1 MPVHFKDLRA
11 EHIKACFLKAYQGFP
26 ELHHHR
32 IVVRQR
38 KMAKT
43 TMNAQPLLN
52 WHFFRQSKRQYIV
65 NLTDNMNLEDRI
77 AIHELPE
84 EVLVGWF
91 AHELGHVCDYLNR
104 GILRMVQFGVGYLL
118 LPTYRA
124 GAERIAD
131 VFAVEHGFAKAIIA
145 TKKYILDHSS
155 LPEGYKKRIELYY
168 MSPDE
173 VAMIAQGEPANALT
187 IDQIL

>member
-1 MPVHFKDLRA
+1 MPVQFQDLHA
-11 EHIKACFLKAYQGFP
+11 EHIKACFLKAYQAYP
-26 ELHHHR
+26 ELHRHR

-38 KMAKT
+38 RMTKT

-52 WHFFRQSKRQYIV
+52 WRFFCPSKRQYIV
-65 NLTDNMNLEDRI
+65 NLTDNMHLEGRI

-91 AHELGHVCDYLNR
+91 AHELGHICDYLHR
-104 GILRMVQFGVGYLL
+104 GILRMLQFGTGYLL
-118 LPTYRA
+118 LPHYRA

-131 VFAVEHGFAKAIIA
+131 VFAVEHGFANAIIA

-155 LPEGYKKRIELYY
+155 LSEAYKKRIELYY